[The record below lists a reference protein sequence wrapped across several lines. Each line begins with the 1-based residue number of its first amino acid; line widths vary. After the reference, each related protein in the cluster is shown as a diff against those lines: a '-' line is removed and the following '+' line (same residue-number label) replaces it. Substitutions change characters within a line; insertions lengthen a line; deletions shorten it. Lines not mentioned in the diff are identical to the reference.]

1 MPRRNEIE
9 KRGLQNQ
16 VLEDRLNGL
25 SLREI
30 AKKHDLKLDC
40 VHRHLKKVEGNNQT
54 VAIRQ
59 TIRLEITQENALTE
73 LSKQMQVYTQN
84 FERAMKDGDEKSAY
98 AWSQNRIALLDKM
111 LRVTGLYSEKHG
123 DEETKLTIE
132 VVGL

>member
-73 LSKQMQVYTQN
+73 LSKQMQEATEGFDKAKVEDDQRMMAMWS
-84 FERAMKDGDEKSAY
+84 ER
-98 AWSQNRIALLDKM
+98 RIALLDKM

-123 DEETKLTIE
+123 DEDKTINIIFE
-132 VVGL
+132 DA